1 MRVVKRDW
9 ILSDFL
15 LFSEK
20 SLNYVREVEF
30 SAPRDKQTGPNQR
43 RTPAPKIAGRSMR
56 QIGNVSFNP
65 VQPDQA
71 DLLARFEQE
80 LETKQREQRGIS
92 DMSSV

>member
-30 SAPRDKQTGPNQR
+30 SAPRDKQSGPNQR

-56 QIGNVSFNP
+56 QIGTVSFNP
-65 VQPDQA
+65 VQPDQT
-71 DLLARFEQE
+71 E
-80 LETKQREQRGIS
+80 LMVRYE
-92 DMSSV
+92 